1 MPTGA
6 MSLTIVALAGGIGA
20 ARFLG
25 GLVQVI
31 PQNKI
36 TIIGNVGDD
45 IEIHGLHIS
54 PDLDIVLYTLAG
66 VVDRSKGWGF
76 RGDTFACQNLLRLYG
91 RETWFN
97 LGDKDLATH
106 LYRTEQLRKGRPL
119 SEVTQDLVRRF
130 GLRIRLLPA
139 TDRSLQTFVTTDIGR
154 MHFEEYM
161 VKRRTAPK
169 VRRVT
174 FEGALSAK
182 PAKHVLE
189 SITEA
194 KGVII
199 SPSNPVVSIGAIL
212 AVPGIRSALQRT
224 KAKVVGVSP
233 IVNGKSVKGPA
244 DKLMRALGLK
254 STALGVAEYYR
265 DFLDT
270 LIIDR
275 VDRKLA
281 KQIEKVGVNPVVTN
295 TLMRK
300 KCDKIRLAKTAMSEL
315 QC

>member
-1 MPTGA
+1 M
-6 MSLTIVALAGGIGA
+6 V
-20 ARFLG
+20 
-25 GLVQVI
+25 
-31 PQNKI
+31 PQSKI

-66 VVDRSKGWGF
+66 VVDKSKGWGF
-76 RGDTFACQNLLRLYG
+76 RGDTFACQDLLRHYG

-97 LGDKDLATH
+97 LGDKDLAIH
-106 LYRTEQLRKGRPL
+106 IYRTEQLRNGRPL
-119 SEVTQDLVRRF
+119 SEITQDLVRRF

-139 TDRSLQTFVTTDIGR
+139 TDKTLQTFVTTNIGR

-169 VRRVT
+169 VRGVT

-182 PAKHVLE
+182 PASGVLE
-189 SITEA
+189 SIREA
-194 KGVII
+194 DGVII
-199 SPSNPVVSIGAIL
+199 SPSNPIVSIGAIL
-212 AVPGIRSALQRT
+212 AVRGIRSALRRT
-224 KAKVVGVSP
+224 KARVVGISP
-233 IVNGKSVKGPA
+233 IVNGKTVKGPA

-275 VDRKLA
+275 ADSKLT
-281 KQIEKVGVNPVVTN
+281 KQIKQVGVDPVVTN

-300 KCDKIRLAKTAMSEL
+300 KRDKIRLARIAVSEL
-315 QC
+315 NC